1 MVIVGTS
8 AETAPTVPKDNAT
21 VDRRIDA
28 VIGKIA
34 VSLPRVARVAPAV
47 RVGVQVSG
55 AIATIAVTTGPT
67 IAVTTGPTIAVE
79 ARVATTAVDT
89 GVATTDA
96 TTAASAGPMNGA
108 PSRDAATTVDPVA
121 VHVVVVGKVASGRH
135 AVARQSVNSVVTR
148 VPTSRT
154 SRTRWKRRSSIRPCA
169 AIC

>member
-34 VSLPRVARVAPAV
+34 VSLPRVARIAPAV

-55 AIATIAVTTGPT
+55 AVAT

-79 ARVATTAVDT
+79 ARVATSAVDT

-96 TTAASAGPMNGA
+96 TTAASAGPMTGA
-108 PSRDAATTVDPVA
+108 PSRDAATIVDPVA

-135 AVARQSVNSVVTR
+135 AVARQSVSSVVTR

>member
-34 VSLPRVARVAPAV
+34 VSLPRVARIAPAV

-67 IAVTTGPTIAVE
+67 IAVE
-79 ARVATTAVDT
+79 ARVAKSAVDT

-96 TTAASAGPMNGA
+96 TTAASAGPMTGA
-108 PSRDAATTVDPVA
+108 PSRDAATIVDPVA

>member
-34 VSLPRVARVAPAV
+34 VSLPRVDRIAPAV

-67 IAVTTGPTIAVE
+67 IAVE
-79 ARVATTAVDT
+79 ARVAKSAVDT

-96 TTAASAGPMNGA
+96 TTAASAGPMTGV
-108 PSRDAATTVDPVA
+108 PSRDAATIVDPVA

>member
-28 VIGKIA
+28 VIGKIV
-34 VSLPRVARVAPAV
+34 VSLPRVDRIAPAV
-47 RVGVQVSG
+47 PVGVQVSG

-67 IAVTTGPTIAVE
+67 IAVE
-79 ARVATTAVDT
+79 ARVATSAVDT

-96 TTAASAGPMNGA
+96 TTAASAGPMTGA
-108 PSRDAATTVDPVA
+108 PSRDAATIVDPVA

-135 AVARQSVNSVVTR
+135 AVARQSVRSVVTR

>member
-34 VSLPRVARVAPAV
+34 VSLPRVDRIAPAV

-67 IAVTTGPTIAVE
+67 IAVE
-79 ARVATTAVDT
+79 ARVAKSAVDT

-96 TTAASAGPMNGA
+96 TTAASAGPMTGA
-108 PSRDAATTVDPVA
+108 PSRDAATIVDPVA

-135 AVARQSVNSVVTR
+135 AVARQSVRSVVTR

>member
-34 VSLPRVARVAPAV
+34 VSLPRAARIAPAV

-67 IAVTTGPTIAVE
+67 IAVE
-79 ARVATTAVDT
+79 ARVATSAVDT

-96 TTAASAGPMNGA
+96 TTAASAGPMTGA
-108 PSRDAATTVDPVA
+108 PSRDAATIVDPVA

>member
-34 VSLPRVARVAPAV
+34 VSLPRVDRIAPAV

-67 IAVTTGPTIAVE
+67 IAVE
-79 ARVATTAVDT
+79 ARVATSEVDT

-96 TTAASAGPMNGA
+96 TTAASAGPMTGA
-108 PSRDAATTVDPVA
+108 PSRDAATIVDPVA

>member
-34 VSLPRVARVAPAV
+34 VSLPRVDRIAPAV

-67 IAVTTGPTIAVE
+67 IAVE
-79 ARVATTAVDT
+79 ARVATSAVDT

-135 AVARQSVNSVVTR
+135 AVARQSVRSVVTR

>member
-1 MVIVGTS
+1 VVIVGTS

-34 VSLPRVARVAPAV
+34 VSLPRVDRIAPAV

-67 IAVTTGPTIAVE
+67 IAVE
-79 ARVATTAVDT
+79 ARVAKSEVDT

-96 TTAASAGPMNGA
+96 TTAASAGPMTGA
-108 PSRDAATTVDPVA
+108 PSRDAATIVDPVA

>member
-34 VSLPRVARVAPAV
+34 VSLPRVDRIAPAV

-67 IAVTTGPTIAVE
+67 IAVE
-79 ARVATTAVDT
+79 ARVAKSAVDT

-96 TTAASAGPMNGA
+96 TTAASAGPMTGA
-108 PSRDAATTVDPVA
+108 PSRDAATIVDPVA

>member
-34 VSLPRVARVAPAV
+34 VSLPRVDRIAPAV
-47 RVGVQVSG
+47 PVGVQVSG

-67 IAVTTGPTIAVE
+67 IAVE
-79 ARVATTAVDT
+79 ARVAKSAVDT
-89 GVATTDA
+89 GVA
-96 TTAASAGPMNGA
+96 TTAASAGPMTGA
-108 PSRDAATTVDPVA
+108 PSRDAATIVDPVA

>member
-28 VIGKIA
+28 VIGTIA
-34 VSLPRVARVAPAV
+34 VSLPRVARIAPAV

-67 IAVTTGPTIAVE
+67 IAVE
-79 ARVATTAVDT
+79 ARVATSAVDT

-96 TTAASAGPMNGA
+96 TTAASAGPMTGA
-108 PSRDAATTVDPVA
+108 PSRDAATIVDPVA

>member
-34 VSLPRVARVAPAV
+34 VSLPRVDRIAPAV

-67 IAVTTGPTIAVE
+67 IAVE
-79 ARVATTAVDT
+79 ARVAKSAVDT
-89 GVATTDA
+89 GVVTTDA
-96 TTAASAGPMNGA
+96 TTAASAGPMTGA
-108 PSRDAATTVDPVA
+108 PSRDAATIVDPVA

>member
-34 VSLPRVARVAPAV
+34 VSLPRVARIAPAV

-67 IAVTTGPTIAVE
+67 IAVE
-79 ARVATTAVDT
+79 ARVATSAVDT

-96 TTAASAGPMNGA
+96 TTAASAGPMIGA
-108 PSRDAATTVDPVA
+108 PSRDAVTIVDPVA

>member
-34 VSLPRVARVAPAV
+34 VSLPRVDRIAPAV

-67 IAVTTGPTIAVE
+67 IAVE
-79 ARVATTAVDT
+79 ARVAKSAVDT

-96 TTAASAGPMNGA
+96 TTAASAGPMTGA
-108 PSRDAATTVDPVA
+108 PSRDAATIVDPVA

-154 SRTRWKRRSSIRPCA
+154 SRTRWKRRSSIPPCA
-169 AIC
+169 EIC

>member
-28 VIGKIA
+28 VIGTIA
-34 VSLPRVARVAPAV
+34 VSLPRVDRIAPAA

-67 IAVTTGPTIAVE
+67 IAVE
-79 ARVATTAVDT
+79 ARVATSAVDT

-96 TTAASAGPMNGA
+96 TTAASAGPMTGA
-108 PSRDAATTVDPVA
+108 PSRDAATIVDPVA

-135 AVARQSVNSVVTR
+135 AVARQSVRSVVTR

>member
-34 VSLPRVARVAPAV
+34 VSLPRVDRIAPAV

-67 IAVTTGPTIAVE
+67 IAVE
-79 ARVATTAVDT
+79 ARVAKSAVDT

-96 TTAASAGPMNGA
+96 TTAASAGPMTGA

-121 VHVVVVGKVASGRH
+121 AHVVVVGKVASGRH
-135 AVARQSVNSVVTR
+135 AVARQSVRSVVTR

>member
-34 VSLPRVARVAPAV
+34 VSLPRVDRIAPAV
-47 RVGVQVSG
+47 PVGVQVSG

-67 IAVTTGPTIAVE
+67 IAVE
-79 ARVATTAVDT
+79 ARVAKSAVDT

-108 PSRDAATTVDPVA
+108 PSRDAATIVDPVA

-135 AVARQSVNSVVTR
+135 AVARQSVSSVVTR

>member
-28 VIGKIA
+28 VIGMIA
-34 VSLPRVARVAPAV
+34 VSLPRVDRIAPAV

-67 IAVTTGPTIAVE
+67 IAVE
-79 ARVATTAVDT
+79 ARVAKSAVDT

-96 TTAASAGPMNGA
+96 TTAASAGPMTGA
-108 PSRDAATTVDPVA
+108 PSRDAATIVDPVA

>member
-28 VIGKIA
+28 VIGTIA
-34 VSLPRVARVAPAV
+34 VSLPRVDRIAPAA

-67 IAVTTGPTIAVE
+67 IAVE
-79 ARVATTAVDT
+79 ARVATSAVDT

-96 TTAASAGPMNGA
+96 TTATTDATTAASAGPMTGA
-108 PSRDAATTVDPVA
+108 PSRDAATIVDPVA

-135 AVARQSVNSVVTR
+135 AVARQSVRSVVTR

>member
-28 VIGKIA
+28 VIGTIA
-34 VSLPRVARVAPAV
+34 VSLPRVDRIAPAA

-67 IAVTTGPTIAVE
+67 IAVE
-79 ARVATTAVDT
+79 ARVAKSAVDT

-96 TTAASAGPMNGA
+96 TTAASAGPMTGA
-108 PSRDAATTVDPVA
+108 PSRDAATIVDPVA

-135 AVARQSVNSVVTR
+135 AVARQSVRSVVTR

>member
-34 VSLPRVARVAPAV
+34 VSLPRVARIAPAV

-67 IAVTTGPTIAVE
+67 IAVE
-79 ARVATTAVDT
+79 ARVATSAVDT

-96 TTAASAGPMNGA
+96 TTAASAGPMTGA
-108 PSRDAATTVDPVA
+108 PSRDAATIVDPVA

>member
-1 MVIVGTS
+1 MIVGTS

-34 VSLPRVARVAPAV
+34 VSLPRVARIAPAV

-67 IAVTTGPTIAVE
+67 IAVE
-79 ARVATTAVDT
+79 ARVATSAVDT

-96 TTAASAGPMNGA
+96 TTAASAG
-108 PSRDAATTVDPVA
+108 R
-121 VHVVVVGKVASGRH
+121 
-135 AVARQSVNSVVTR
+135 
-148 VPTSRT
+148 
-154 SRTRWKRRSSIRPCA
+154 
-169 AIC
+169 

>member
-34 VSLPRVARVAPAV
+34 VSLPRVDRIAPAV

-67 IAVTTGPTIAVE
+67 IAVE
-79 ARVATTAVDT
+79 ARVATSAVDT

-96 TTAASAGPMNGA
+96 TTAASAGPMTGA
-108 PSRDAATTVDPVA
+108 PSRDAATIVDPVA
-121 VHVVVVGKVASGRH
+121 IHVVVVGKVASGRH
-135 AVARQSVNSVVTR
+135 AVARQSVRSVVTR

>member
-34 VSLPRVARVAPAV
+34 VSLPLVARIAPAV

-67 IAVTTGPTIAVE
+67 IAVE
-79 ARVATTAVDT
+79 ARVAKSAVDT

-96 TTAASAGPMNGA
+96 TTAASAGPMTGA
-108 PSRDAATTVDPVA
+108 PSRDAATIVDPVA

-135 AVARQSVNSVVTR
+135 AVATQSVNSVVTR

>member
-21 VDRRIDA
+21 VELRIDA

-34 VSLPRVARVAPAV
+34 VSLPRVDRIAPAV

-67 IAVTTGPTIAVE
+67 IAVE
-79 ARVATTAVDT
+79 ARVAKSAVDT

-96 TTAASAGPMNGA
+96 TTAASAGPMTGA
-108 PSRDAATTVDPVA
+108 PSRDAATIVDPVA

-135 AVARQSVNSVVTR
+135 AVARQSVRSVVTR

>member
-34 VSLPRVARVAPAV
+34 VSLPRVDRIAPAV
-47 RVGVQVSG
+47 LVGVQVSG

-67 IAVTTGPTIAVE
+67 IAVE
-79 ARVATTAVDT
+79 ARVAKSAVDT

-96 TTAASAGPMNGA
+96 TTAASAGPMTGA
-108 PSRDAATTVDPVA
+108 PSRDAATIVDPVA

-135 AVARQSVNSVVTR
+135 AVARQSVRSVVTR

>member
-34 VSLPRVARVAPAV
+34 VSIPRVDRIAPAV
-47 RVGVQVSG
+47 RVGDQVSG
-55 AIATIAVTTGPT
+55 AIATIA
-67 IAVTTGPTIAVE
+67 AVETGPTIAVE
-79 ARVATTAVDT
+79 VRVATTAVDT
-89 GVATTDA
+89 RVATTDA
-96 TTAASAGPMNGA
+96 TTAASAAPMTGA
-108 PSRDAATTVDPVA
+108 PSRDAATIVDPVA
-121 VHVVVVGKVASGRH
+121 ARVVVVAKVASGRH
-135 AVARQSVNSVVTR
+135 AVARQSVSSVVTR

-154 SRTRWKRRSSIRPCA
+154 SRTRWKRRSSIPPCA

>member
-34 VSLPRVARVAPAV
+34 VSLHRVDRIAPAV

-55 AIATIAVTTGPT
+55 AIATIAVE
-67 IAVTTGPTIAVE
+67 TGPTIAVE
-79 ARVATTAVDT
+79 ARGATTAVDT

-96 TTAASAGPMNGA
+96 TTAASAGPMTGA
-108 PSRDAATTVDPVA
+108 PSRDAATIVDPVA
-121 VHVVVVGKVASGRH
+121 ARVVVVAKAASGRH
-135 AVARQSVNSVVTR
+135 AGARRSVSSVVTR

-154 SRTRWKRRSSIRPCA
+154 SRTRWKRRSSIPPCA
-169 AIC
+169 EIC

>member
-34 VSLPRVARVAPAV
+34 VSLPRVDRIAPAV
-47 RVGVQVSG
+47 RVGLQVSG

-67 IAVTTGPTIAVE
+67 IAVE
-79 ARVATTAVDT
+79 ARVAKSAVDT

-96 TTAASAGPMNGA
+96 TTAASAGPMTGA
-108 PSRDAATTVDPVA
+108 PSRDAATIVDPVA

-135 AVARQSVNSVVTR
+135 AVARQSVRSVVTR